1 MRLIDADNIG
11 DSDIANALGTE
22 YCSCLPD
29 IRELLDEQPTIKPQ
43 CIATINV
50 DFTKEDINKLVEEK
64 VKESLR
70 IGWNLD
76 KLKELLME
84 YSYVKNKAFL
94 YDEKTDGVIL
104 DEETIDD
111 IIRFIEERENIY
123 V

>member
-1 MRLIDADNIG
+1 MRLIDADNIV
-11 DSDIANALGTE
+11 DHDIANALGTK

-29 IRELLDEQPTIKPQ
+29 IRQLLDEQPTVKPQ

-50 DFTKEDINKLVEEK
+50 DFTKEDINKLVKQK

-84 YSYVKNKAFL
+84 YFYVKNKVSL
-94 YDEKTDGVIL
+94 YSGRTDSAIL

-111 IIRFIEERENIY
+111 IIRFIKERENTD